1 MLRISLPAKIIL
13 FIVLVVYVLVIA
25 TPFGTLFVNSFK
37 SMSQIYLK
45 PFELPSTLSF
55 DNYVRAWE
63 RANMGQA
70 YLNSILITISS
81 LAGILLVS
89 SMLAYVLSRYN
100 FKFRRFLF
108 IYILMGLA
116 LPARLAVIPIYVMLN
131 QFGLTDTRIGLIIV
145 YISTGISFA
154 TFILKRF
161 MDELPLA
168 IEESAR
174 IDGASPWTIFWKI
187 ALPLTK
193 PALVVVGLVNF
204 VNIWNDFF
212 FPLII
217 ITSRSKETVPLAIS
231 MFFGEYSNQW
241 HLITAALSM
250 SIVPIMLIFFIFSKQ
265 FIGGITQG
273 AIK

>member
-1 MLRISLPAKIIL
+1 MLRISLPARIIL
-13 FIVLVVYVLVIA
+13 FIVLIAYVIVIA
-25 TPFGTLFVNSFK
+25 TPFGTLFINSFK

-45 PFELPSTLSF
+45 PFELPKTLSF
-55 DNYVRAWE
+55 DNYTKAWE
-63 RANMGQA
+63 KAHMGQA
-70 YLNSILITISS
+70 YINSIIITVTS
-81 LAGILLVS
+81 LVGILLLS
-89 SMLAYVLSRYN
+89 SMLAYVISRYS
-100 FKFRRFLF
+100 FKFRRLLF
-108 IYILMGLA
+108 VYILMGLA

-145 YISTGISFA
+145 YVSTGISFA

-193 PALVVVGLVNF
+193 PAMVVVGLVNF
-204 VNIWNDFF
+204 VSIWNDFF